1 MLTDGGAGGTARLG
15 ERRDIGFSPGQ
26 GVQEGEAGPVAQEG
40 EEFGGEREL
49 SLARGTR
56 MRIMRR

>member
-1 MLTDGGAGGTARLG
+1 M
-15 ERRDIGFSPGQ
+15 
-26 GVQEGEAGPVAQEG
+26 QESEAGPVAQEG

-49 SLARGTR
+49 FLARGTR